1 MDKIK
6 ITRALLDSYRKMVR
20 EINLLEK
27 ELEDMLQGDH
37 GIGSSVVMDYRKG
50 YPQPQGGTGFDGQS
64 YAQRKKILE
73 RKREKCKAVEDWI
86 DAIADTTTRCVFRM
100 YYVDGLTWEK
110 IAMKIGYA
118 GNPDYP
124 RLVIRDRY
132 LKKMQ
137 IK

>member
-50 YPQPQGGTGFDGQS
+50 YPQPQGVTGFDGQL
-64 YAQRKKILE
+64 YDQRKKILE

-100 YYVDGLTWEK
+100 YYVDGLTWE
-110 IAMKIGYA
+110 
-118 GNPDYP
+118 
-124 RLVIRDRY
+124 RL
-132 LKKMQ
+132 L
-137 IK
+137 

>member
-1 MDKIK
+1 METIK
-6 ITRALLDSYRKMVR
+6 ITRALLDSYRKLLR

-37 GIGSSVVMDYRKG
+37 GIGSSVVWNYRKG
-50 YPQPQGGTGFDGQS
+50 YPQPQGVTGFDGEL
-64 YAQRKKILE
+64 YDRRRKILE
-73 RKREKCKAVEDWI
+73 GKREKCKAIENWI
-86 DAIADTTTRCVFRM
+86 NAIEDTTTRCVFKM
-100 YYVDGLTWEK
+100 YYIDGLTWEK

>member
-1 MDKIK
+1 
-6 ITRALLDSYRKMVR
+6 
-20 EINLLEK
+20 
-27 ELEDMLQGDH
+27 
-37 GIGSSVVMDYRKG
+37 
-50 YPQPQGGTGFDGQS
+50 
-64 YAQRKKILE
+64 
-73 RKREKCKAVEDWI
+73 
-86 DAIADTTTRCVFRM
+86 M

>member
-1 MDKIK
+1 M
-6 ITRALLDSYRKMVR
+6 
-20 EINLLEK
+20 ENC
-27 ELEDMLQGDH
+27 
-37 GIGSSVVMDYRKG
+37 
-50 YPQPQGGTGFDGQS
+50 
-64 YAQRKKILE
+64 KILE
-73 RKREKCKAVEDWI
+73 GKREKCKAIENWI
-86 DAIADTTTRCVFRM
+86 NAIEDTTTRCVFKM
-100 YYVDGLTWEK
+100 YYIDGLTWEK

>member
-50 YPQPQGGTGFDGQS
+50 YPQPQGVTGFDGQL
-64 YAQRKKILE
+64 YDQRKKILE
-73 RKREKCKAVEDWI
+73 RKREKCKAVEDW
-86 DAIADTTTRCVFRM
+86 
-100 YYVDGLTWEK
+100 
-110 IAMKIGYA
+110 
-118 GNPDYP
+118 
-124 RLVIRDRY
+124 
-132 LKKMQ
+132 MQ
-137 IK
+137 LRTQQHAAYFECTMWMA